1 MKYFGLPKYLEY
13 WKRAICSR
21 ASDYAFVVSDWFGKP
36 RKLLMLQL
44 IEEQGHFRGKP
55 KGGGGRRLCWLSN
68 QLLNCSSI
76 AGNPNWPTQ
85 ATCVCSAH
93 ADRVWHALWQR
104 GSPGEF
110 YCKYTPVCVCACEC
124 VSVLCLRVCV
134 DIFGKSDH
142 ERELD
147 VPFFVCVAAAA
158 AKRQNGS
165 VCMMCKRD
173 SHRARQT
180 ERQTKVRTDRQ
191 TGRRAGRQA
200 DRERLKNWR
209 ENSHAMSVEA
219 KLGAWLRADSENEAM
234 RICITSWRSP
244 THKHTHTHT
253 QRNTQTHTLVLNY
266 VKSTLFLSFK
276 EESLECESS
285 AWVGDW
291 LEDEYGMC
299 IMIIYITYVFI
310 CLPHMCI
317 IYVYICLLYI
327 YSRSTLYTSF

>member
-13 WKRAICSR
+13 WKRAICDLRSAIWLRVCCVWLNWKTPKITHAAVDRGTRSLSR
-21 ASDYAFVVSDWFGKP
+21 KA
-36 RKLLMLQL
+36 
-44 IEEQGHFRGKP
+44 QGAWSS
-55 KGGGGRRLCWLSN
+55 GGRRLCWLSN

-93 ADRVWHALWQR
+93 ADRVWHALWQW

-110 YCKYTPVCVCACEC
+110 YCKYTPVCACVRVC

-180 ERQTKVRTDRQ
+180 DKSTDR
-191 TGRRAGRQA
+191 
-200 DRERLKNWR
+200 
-209 ENSHAMSVEA
+209 
-219 KLGAWLRADSENEAM
+219 
-234 RICITSWRSP
+234 
-244 THKHTHTHT
+244 
-253 QRNTQTHTLVLNY
+253 
-266 VKSTLFLSFK
+266 
-276 EESLECESS
+276 
-285 AWVGDW
+285 
-291 LEDEYGMC
+291 
-299 IMIIYITYVFI
+299 
-310 CLPHMCI
+310 
-317 IYVYICLLYI
+317 
-327 YSRSTLYTSF
+327 